1 MSNIQKV
8 FSQYLFRVMS
18 TWFGVYIKQK
28 ISSALIEPMQQAVA
42 MAQAAQGSMV
52 IVNVGSQTNVEEI
65 VNWFRDNEGEQTSVT
80 QQWYGETE
88 PTEHTVYRN
97 IIYIGGDTV

>member
-1 MSNIQKV
+1 MSVPKIFTNW
-8 FSQYLFRVMS
+8 LFRVMS

-28 ISSALIEPMQQAVA
+28 MQT
-42 MAQAAQGSMV
+42 AQAWVS

-88 PTEHTVYRN
+88 PTEHTVYRH